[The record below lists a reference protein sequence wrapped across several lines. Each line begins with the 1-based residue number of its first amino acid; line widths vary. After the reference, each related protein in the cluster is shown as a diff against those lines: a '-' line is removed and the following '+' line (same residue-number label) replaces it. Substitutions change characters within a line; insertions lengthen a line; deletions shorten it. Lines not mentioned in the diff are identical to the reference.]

1 MMIALPVTA
10 LHALGSGWPS
20 RCTSALLMA
29 AWLMLGA
36 ATATAQ
42 TAAAP
47 ATAASPAASAPAVAA
62 DYRLSAGDTIRIL
75 VFQNPD
81 LTLETRVTEAGAISY
96 PLLGSLRIAGQT
108 VAQVEKRIADGLRD
122 GNFIKQPQV
131 TVSLL
136 QVRGNQ
142 ASVLGQVNRPG
153 RYPIESA
160 DLRLTDLVAIAGGV
174 ATTGGERLTLVG
186 VRNGQPYRVEVDLPK
201 LFAEGSRTG
210 DIIIQNGD
218 AVWVDRAPMI
228 YIYGEAQRPGAL
240 RLERGMTVMQALA
253 AGGGLTL
260 RGTEKGLR
268 VHRKGEDG
276 KIEILQPAMDDV
288 LRESDVIYVKESLF

>member
-1 MMIALPVTA
+1 MMIAMPVSSSNA
-10 LHALGSGWPS
+10 VGSRRPSRLGLSMLVAACLALG
-20 RCTSALLMA
+20 
-29 AWLMLGA
+29 
-36 ATATAQ
+36 ATAANAQ

-47 ATAASPAASAPAVAA
+47 ATPAATPAAPAASAPAPAA
-62 DYRLSAGDTIRIL
+62 DYRLSAGDTVRIL

-153 RYPIESA
+153 RYPI
-160 DLRLTDLVAIAGGV
+160 
-174 ATTGGERLTLVG
+174 
-186 VRNGQPYRVEVDLPK
+186 
-201 LFAEGSRTG
+201 
-210 DIIIQNGD
+210 
-218 AVWVDRAPMI
+218 
-228 YIYGEAQRPGAL
+228 
-240 RLERGMTVMQALA
+240 
-253 AGGGLTL
+253 
-260 RGTEKGLR
+260 
-268 VHRKGEDG
+268 
-276 KIEILQPAMDDV
+276 
-288 LRESDVIYVKESLF
+288 